1 MIKFNSLKVQISV
14 LLIAII
20 LALNIL
26 TLILAHNIVKSEFNT
41 LLKSRGENILSSI
54 NATLEFSLNSK
65 NPSFLESSLSE
76 LAERKDIL
84 YLTVYD
90 LSGDL
95 FTEKGKIQITD
106 TLSEEILSKIK
117 EGGTITAVTEI
128 KFQKLLD
135 CYFPVYGGMRT
146 DKVIGVFRTGILL
159 AESFAVTKRLSSAL
173 LKILLVITIIALLG
187 TLELLN
193 YFFRPLNKLRENLKS
208 IAEGRADIHVRIS
221 EKFLTAESKELAAS
235 FNQFVDKLEKDKD
248 SIRQVAE
255 RISAQAEELSASA
268 EEMTASSE
276 EVSSTMEQIAHASEK
291 QAQESQIASGM
302 SQKALTV
309 VRQSLDSAQ
318 ETLSSS
324 ENISELSG
332 KGKKSSEAV
341 RVAMD
346 NVTNTI
352 HELEEVIQGIAR
364 YSEEILG
371 ITEKVREISKRTNIL
386 ALNATIEATKAG
398 ETGRGFAVV
407 ADEIRKLANQ
417 SSEATRVISEIT
429 NEISGVINLVTQ
441 KTQET
446 VEEVN
451 KGKETSLK
459 SADFLKDIAAEINH
473 ITKRIR
479 QIAEINKR
487 GEEEVNTITEAL
499 ENIAAIAEENAASSE
514 ELSAAIEELSASVEE
529 LSTTSQE
536 TAEIAENLHKITS
549 G

>member
-41 LLKSRGENILSSI
+41 LLRSRGENILSSI
-54 NATLEFSLNSK
+54 SSTLEFSLNAN
-65 NPSFLESSLSE
+65 NPSFLESSISE

-84 YLTVYD
+84 YLKVYV
-90 LSGDL
+90 LSGNV
-95 FTEKGKIQITD
+95 FTETGKVQTTD
-106 TLSEEILSKIK
+106 TLAADIMVKIK
-117 EGGTITAVTEI
+117 EGETITSVKEI
-128 KFQKLLD
+128 GKEKLLD
-135 CYFPVYGGMRT
+135 CNFPVYGGMRA
-146 DKVIGVFRTGILL
+146 DKVIGVFRVGISLQ
-159 AESFAVTKRLSSAL
+159 ESFAVTKRLSSAL
-173 LKILLVITIIALLG
+173 LKILLVITVIALLG

-208 IAEGRADIHVRIS
+208 IAEGRADIHVRLS
-221 EKFLTAESKELAAS
+221 EKFLTSESKELAAS
-235 FNQFVDKLEKDKD
+235 FNQFVNKLEKDKD

-291 QAQESQIASGM
+291 QAQESQLASGM
-302 SQKALTV
+302 SQKALAV

-429 NEISGVINLVTQ
+429 NEISGVITSVTQ

-473 ITKRIR
+473 IIKRIR

-514 ELSAAIEELSASVEE
+514 ELSAAIEQLSASVEE

>member
-14 LLIAII
+14 LLIVII

-41 LLKSRGENILSSI
+41 LLISRGENILSSI
-54 NATLEFSLNSK
+54 SSTLEFSLNSK
-65 NPSFLESSLSE
+65 NPSFLESSIFE
-76 LAERKDIL
+76 LGERKDIIFL
-84 YLTVYD
+84 KVYD
-90 LSGDL
+90 ISGNV
-95 FTEKGKIQITD
+95 FTETGKVQIAD
-106 TLSEEILSKIK
+106 TLSAEFMVKIK
-117 EGGTITAVTEI
+117 EGETLTPVKEI
-128 KFQKLLD
+128 ENQKLLD
-135 CYFPVYGGMRT
+135 CYFPVYGGRRA
-146 DKVIGVFRTGILL
+146 DKVIGVFRVGISLQ
-159 AESFAVTKRLSSAL
+159 ESFAVTKRLSSAL
-173 LKILLVITIIALLG
+173 LKILLVITVIALLG

-208 IAEGRADIHVRIS
+208 IAEGRADTHVRIS
-221 EKFLTAESKELAAS
+221 EKFLTIESKELATS

-276 EVSSTMEQIAHASEK
+276 EVSSTMEQIALASEK

-302 SQKALTV
+302 SQKALNV

-352 HELEEVIQGIAR
+352 RELEEVIQGITR

-429 NEISGVINLVTQ
+429 NEISGVITSVTQ

-473 ITKRIR
+473 IIKRIR

-536 TAEIAENLHKITS
+536 TAEIAENLHEITS

>member
-26 TLILAHNIVKSEFNT
+26 ILILAHNIVKSEFNT
-41 LLKSRGENILSSI
+41 LLRSRGENILSSI
-54 NATLEFSLNSK
+54 SSTLEFSLNAE
-65 NPSFLESSLSE
+65 NPSFLESTLSE
-76 LAERKDIL
+76 LSTRKDIL
-84 YLTVYD
+84 FLTVYD
-90 LSGDL
+90 LSGNL
-95 FTEKGKIQITD
+95 FTEQGKIEITD
-106 TLSEEILSKIK
+106 TLGAELMVKIK
-117 EGGTITAVTEI
+117 EGETITSIKEI
-128 KFQKLLD
+128 NFQKLLD
-135 CYFPVYGGMRT
+135 CYFPVYGGMRA
-146 DKVIGVFRTGILL
+146 DKVIGVFRVGISLQ
-159 AESFAVTKRLSSAL
+159 ESFAVTKRLSSAL
-173 LKILLVITIIALLG
+173 LKILLAVTVIALLG

-193 YFFRPLNKLRENLKS
+193 YFFRPLNKVRENLKN
-208 IAEGRADIHVRIS
+208 IAEGRADIHVRLS
-221 EKFLTAESKELAAS
+221 EKFLTSESKELASS
-235 FNQFVDKLEKDKD
+235 FNLFVNKLEKDKD

-324 ENISELSG
+324 ENISELSE

-352 HELEEVIQGIAR
+352 HELEEVIQGITR

-417 SSEATRVISEIT
+417 SSEATRIISEIT
-429 NEISGVINLVTQ
+429 NEISGVITSVTQ

-446 VEEVN
+446 VEEVD

-473 ITKRIR
+473 IIKRIR